1 MINRCYYLN
10 LERRPDR
17 KLFIEGELNKSQ
29 ILKDIYERFEAVDG
43 YKVNPRDVESGL
55 LSDNSIEDVL
65 MDTVTAWGLSLTQ
78 GGLGVLLSYKKLFE
92 KISESDSPVI
102 TFEDDTHIIDD
113 FDFYLEKIV
122 NELPDD
128 FDLCYLGY
136 GEIKLD
142 VEKYSENL
150 SKPKGIIT
158 CLPSLLISPK
168 GAKNLLDILKNVDN
182 QIDTAIFSKGKH
194 LNLFVSNTKIV
205 QVKIEF
211 KTDIQGNHGCTKNYN
226 KQNYI
231 ITTIAVGDDSNEKA
245 LKLCYDLNYF
255 KQDLLIV
262 TNKKQLYE
270 NVPNAIVVEYPQK
283 RFSYNDKTIC
293 FEEGFKLKDCVVYI
307 DSDSRIFYKNY
318 KNCYTNF
325 FRNIG
330 PGFHPSWIW
339 GKINRSDSGFF
350 NSSDVFQRSIGYGD
364 LTKYSLSFC
373 LPCSLPFTIITYFS

>member
-182 QIDTAIFSKGKH
+182 QMEIMD
-194 LNLFVSNTKIV
+194 V
-205 QVKIEF
+205 QK
-211 KTDIQGNHGCTKNYN
+211 
-226 KQNYI
+226 I
-231 ITTIAVGDDSNEKA
+231 ITNKITLLQQLPLGTIQMKKLSN
-245 LKLCYDLNYF
+245 YVM
-255 KQDLLIV
+255 I
-262 TNKKQLYE
+262 
-270 NVPNAIVVEYPQK
+270 
-283 RFSYNDKTIC
+283 
-293 FEEGFKLKDCVVYI
+293 
-307 DSDSRIFYKNY
+307 
-318 KNCYTNF
+318 
-325 FRNIG
+325 
-330 PGFHPSWIW
+330 
-339 GKINRSDSGFF
+339 
-350 NSSDVFQRSIGYGD
+350 
-364 LTKYSLSFC
+364 
-373 LPCSLPFTIITYFS
+373 